1 MGGCYIDKQLCQV
14 YTCGGGVA
22 IIGSSANVTFT
33 SDDPGAMFNCKLN
46 GKRISPCKHM
56 TTAS

>member
-1 MGGCYIDKQLCQV
+1 MGGCYIDKQFCQV